1 MKYPAEAL
9 KQKIGRVYVQFIIGT
24 NGSITNAK
32 VLRSVRPLLDV
43 EALRVIRNM
52 PNWIPGIQRGKRV
65 RVSYTI
71 PVGFRLD

>member
-1 MKYPAEAL
+1 M
-9 KQKIGRVYVQFIIGT
+9 QFIIGT